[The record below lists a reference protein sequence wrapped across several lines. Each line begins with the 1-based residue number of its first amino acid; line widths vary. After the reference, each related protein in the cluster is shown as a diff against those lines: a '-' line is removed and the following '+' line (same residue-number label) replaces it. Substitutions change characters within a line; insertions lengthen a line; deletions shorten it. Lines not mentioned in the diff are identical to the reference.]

1 MAPGAEGVGGG
12 RSGEFDPTRGHEGR
26 FGERNE
32 RADAITRDLSRPG
45 AEAVG
50 GERGN
55 EGLPDE
61 VQKLDAEYEAAGFG
75 KDPARSGGTGERGGT
90 GGPVD
95 SYGDAPARNV
105 PWRTGGTHWEKAF
118 RWVRVKGTH
127 VMDVVARRASVNAQV
142 GYVQPRPMER
152 IRLLDDKAPEVSVPL
167 GEANIVSID
176 TVKQRVAAIEN
187 RVPWSEGEGAAR
199 SRKAAQLEP
208 DLTKKYKEE
217 YQKSVEAEYFK
228 KMLGKDAYEAAL
240 GEGKVEVRAME
251 RLRDQLV
258 KQGRSKPEAEKIAK
272 LAIRRKKVE
281 ISAEAQSRAKRDA
294 RVDARNQATNWYKD
308 AALERRQWVDA
319 RAKELLPEMQRK
331 HPHDRDMAKYRAE
344 RQAKAEWD
352 QKIKDAKKDL
362 PVIVDTNIPGMG
374 YDYMR
379 VIDHHGPFLKRADGS
394 MQKANATMQM
404 MNRFEDALRA
414 AGAKDVNNPTDA
426 QVREAMRLMN
436 IKEVATDNLA
446 DGAWS
451 VWMAEHQAEV
461 LRNPELRGLIRE
473 ATYFEDFTAFSQG
486 KYDRN
491 DPAVELQAS
500 LFSEYGKILAQHGI
514 KGSDRIP
521 PDKAEAIMTETMTAM
536 DKMISDPVSRA
547 KAAETFWTNV
557 DAARAKA
564 EDPANGVVI
573 HEAQVDGKTV
583 MKFYD
588 MTKLSEFT
596 VFEQWLAV
604 PDIYRE
610 RPQTNPDGSLKH
622 DDNGHPIMGTGE
634 SLSVQVTVAPVFR
647 PKMKADGTP
656 EYKTKAD
663 GTPEIGPDGKP
674 VAAMELDPNRSLP
687 IVAIPFGNRVG
698 GKQGLLVV
706 LDALNKAER
715 AKAEAAGVEPNFW
728 FGKDS
733 VVLPNPAGGGSRLST
748 TEIAD
753 IITDPKYG
761 LFKKGTEPVVDG
773 TGDHLATLDGK
784 QIGPLNPRYVHD
796 VHGFAAK
803 QAYTEASKL
812 IDQYGVKR
820 DSTPRA
826 KGERLAVLAERGDV
840 RAREALDLLYE
851 MKGEGNTLVDLSDR
865 PGSGEQWLGIPTA
878 NLKAKAARFKSL
890 VAELG
895 PALEGRGA
903 VDAAKWPA
911 IRERAGQARDE
922 YNNHRQFTDSTV
934 PTGTQVDAYV
944 FADAWAVQGNA
955 KQREAA
961 QGVIA
966 AAESNQRILE
976 KKRRTNGEMMNDIE
990 VLEKARESGD
1000 ANLREEADRA
1010 LGEIYGV
1017 VDRNMQII
1025 DRWRNYA
1032 AERKKFDAAIAVFET
1047 PYISSALARSAHL
1060 YLGLEAPADM
1070 AVLDVTSKSPEL
1082 YEDLGS
1088 IGKTPGDY
1096 AVTIWVKTAA
1106 DGQRILGDIWSK
1118 QNANNVKW
1126 GRDGDNRY
1134 LRIVDGEGREFQ
1146 VHVAVPKEAAS
1157 GTGTAAKPSPKP
1169 DAAPYDMAAK
1179 RASNGS
1185 STDVT
1190 APGGN

>member
-1 MAPGAEGVGGG
+1 MAPGGGRGGVGGVG
-12 RSGEFDPTRGHEGR
+12 GKEIIDPTRGHEGR
-26 FGERNE
+26 FGESNG
-32 RADAITRDLSRPG
+32 RADAITRDLSTPG
-45 AEAVG
+45 MEAVG

-55 EGLPDE
+55 ERLPGE
-61 VQKLDAEYEAAGFG
+61 VQKLASDHDTAGFG
-75 KDPARSGGTGERGGT
+75 KDPARTGGT
-90 GGPVD
+90 GGNGGGRGGAVGTGGA
-95 SYGDAPARNV
+95 GDAYRNSPAGV
-105 PWRTGGTHWEKAF
+105 PWSTGRTEWQKGF
-118 RWVRVKGTH
+118 RWLRVQGTR
-127 VMDVVARRASVNAQV
+127 VMDVVARRASANSAVS
-142 GYVQPRPMER
+142 YVQPRPMER
-152 IRLLDDKAPEVSVPL
+152 VRLLDDKAPEVSVPL
-167 GEANIVSID
+167 GEANIVSIE

-187 RVPWSEGEGAAR
+187 RVSWSEGEAAAR

-240 GEGKVEVRAME
+240 SEGKVEERAME
-251 RLRDQLV
+251 KLRDQLV
-258 KQGRSKPEAEKIAK
+258 KQGREKTNAEEIAK
-272 LAIRRKKVE
+272 RAIREKKLE
-281 ISAEAQSRAKRDA
+281 IGADAQNRAKRDA
-294 RVDARNQATNWYKD
+294 KVDAKAQAKDWYKD
-308 AALERRQWVDA
+308 AALERRQWVNA
-319 RAKELLPEMQRK
+319 RAKELLPEMQK
-331 HPHDRDMAKYRAE
+331 KYPHAPDMAKYRAE

-362 PVIVDTNIPGMG
+362 PVVVDTNIPGMG

-379 VIDHHGPFLKRADGS
+379 IIDHHGPFLKRADGS

-414 AGAKDVNNPTDA
+414 AGAKDVNNPTDV
-426 QVREAMRLMN
+426 QVREAMRLLN

-521 PDKAEAIMTETMTAM
+521 PDKAEAIMTETVTAM
-536 DKMISDPVSRA
+536 DKMISDPGSRA

-564 EDPANGVVI
+564 EGAVI
-573 HEAQVDGKTV
+573 YEAQVDGKTV

-588 MTKLSEFT
+588 MKQLGDFT

-610 RPQTNPDGSLKH
+610 RPQTNPDGSLKL
-622 DDNGHPIMGTGE
+622 DADGHPIMGTGE
-634 SLSVQVTVAPVFR
+634 TLNVQVTVAPM
-647 PKMKADGTP
+647 PPAADG
-656 EYKTKAD
+656 
-663 GTPEIGPDGKP
+663 
-674 VAAMELDPNRSLP
+674 AARTLP

-733 VVLPNPAGGGSRLST
+733 VVLPNPAGGGSRLT
-748 TEIAD
+748 AKEIAD
-753 IITDPKYG
+753 IVTNPKYG
-761 LFKKGTEPVVDG
+761 LFKKGAEPVLDG
-773 TGDHLATLDGK
+773 TGDHLTTLDGK

-796 VHGFAAK
+796 VHGLAAK
-803 QAYTEASKL
+803 QAYAEASKL

-840 RAREALDLLYE
+840 RAQEALDLLYE

-895 PALEGRGA
+895 PALDGKA
-903 VDAAKWPA
+903 TVAADQRPA
-911 IRERAGQARDE
+911 IKTRAEEAATEYDTHRE
-922 YNNHRQFTDSTV
+922 FTDSPV

-961 QGVIA
+961 QDVIA
-966 AAESNQRILE
+966 AAESNQKILE
-976 KKRRTNGEMMNDIE
+976 KKRRASGEWTSDIE
-990 VLEKARESGD
+990 VLEKALESND
-1000 ANLREEADRA
+1000 AKLREEADRA

-1017 VDRNMQII
+1017 LERNMQII
-1025 DRWRNYA
+1025 DRWKNYT
-1032 AERKKFDAAIAVFET
+1032 AERKEFDAALAAFEV
-1047 PYISSALARSAHL
+1047 PYVSSALARSAHL

-1082 YEDLGS
+1082 FEDLGG

-1106 DGQRILGDIWSK
+1106 DGQRILSDIWSQ

-1126 GRDGDNRY
+1126 GRNGDNRY
-1134 LRIVDGEGREFQ
+1134 LRIVDGQGREFQ
-1146 VHVAVPKEAAS
+1146 VHVAVPQEAAS
-1157 GTGTAAKPSPKP
+1157 GTGTAAKPSPKA
-1169 DAAPYDMAAK
+1169 DAVPYDMAAK
-1179 RASNGS
+1179 RVSNGS
-1185 STDVT
+1185 TTDTTV
-1190 APGGN
+1190 PGVK